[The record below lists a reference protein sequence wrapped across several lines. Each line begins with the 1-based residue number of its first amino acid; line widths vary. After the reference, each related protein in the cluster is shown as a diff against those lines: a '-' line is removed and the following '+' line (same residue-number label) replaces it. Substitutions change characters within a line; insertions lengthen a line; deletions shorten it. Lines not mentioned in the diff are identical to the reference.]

1 VQRQVQL
8 DVVTERR
15 ESLRKTARHV
25 SEAADLGVRG
35 GLGGRKNDLHEPPDV
50 NEM

>member
-1 VQRQVQL
+1 M
-8 DVVTERR
+8 TEPGERLR
-15 ESLRKTARHV
+15 ETARDV
-25 SEAADLGVRG
+25 SQTADLRVRG